1 MDEPLAPE
9 LLLDAIRVKAAQGG
23 IASPEFIASLLV
35 DGEDDLAAWAI
46 GQALAE
52 QSRAVVFDGVI
63 RDAMELVGSN
73 WESGRWS
80 VSEEHLAT
88 VALTAALARLRP
100 PDQDGAQVGP
110 VAVLAA
116 AEGEQHVAGLACLAQ
131 ILQERGW
138 RVENLGANVPAQD
151 LAAFVA
157 ARSVD
162 LVALSIGTAERLST
176 LLDAIRLLND
186 RPDARPPILVGGRGV
201 AGLED
206 QIVGVDEVSHSLVD
220 SERFIGDLTKRL
232 ARDTGPD
239 IPA

>member
-1 MDEPLAPE
+1 MCLVAEPTADDPLVGALRE
-9 LLLDAIRVKAAQGG
+9 KAALGG

-52 QSRAVVFDGVI
+52 QSRAVVFDGVV
-63 RDAMELVGSN
+63 RAAMVLVGSN

-80 VSEEHLAT
+80 VSQEHLAT
-88 VALTAALARLRP
+88 VALTDVLARLRP
-100 PDQDGAQVGP
+100 PDGDEARVAP

-131 ILQERGW
+131 VLEERGW
-138 RVENLGANVPAQD
+138 RVDNLGANVPARD

-162 LVALSIGTAERLST
+162 LVALSIGTSARLSA
-176 LLDAIRLLND
+176 LLEAIQLLND
-186 RPDARPPILVGGRGV
+186 RPENGPPILVGGRGV
-201 AGLED
+201 AGIED
-206 QIVGVDEVSHSLVD
+206 QIVGVDHLSHSLVD
-220 SERFIGDLTKRL
+220 SELFISDLTTRWVPN
-232 ARDTGPD
+232 AINR
-239 IPA
+239 